1 MGHDLSNADPLAEVF
16 LYYVGAVV
24 SYQWN
29 YYATL
34 LCALKVSVILKAI
47 TGV

>member
-1 MGHDLSNADPLAEVF
+1 MKAHAYTLAEVF
-16 LYYVGAVV
+16 LHYVSAVI

-34 LCALKVSVILKAI
+34 LCALKVSVIL
-47 TGV
+47 